1 MEGCRFCVYTE
12 GFDFAFSA
20 FQFNVCVH
28 VHACILGMFVRIH
41 VHTCHETLVKVR
53 EQCLV
58 VESLGFQGKY

>member
-12 GFDFAFSA
+12 GFDFALSA

-28 VHACILGMFVRIH
+28 ACTLGMFVRIH

-58 VESLGFQGKY
+58 VESSGFQGKY